1 VRITAKGQVT
11 IPQAV
16 RERAGLMPGTDVEF
30 EVDAGV
36 VRLVKASPKAGRKT
50 RGQRLV
56 EHLRGAGDFRMTTDE
71 IIALMRGPRADQ
83 G

>member
-1 VRITAKGQVT
+1 MRITAKGQVT

-16 RERAGLMPGTDVEF
+16 RERAGLMPGADVEF
-30 EVDAGV
+30 EIDDGD
-36 VRLVKASPKAGRKT
+36 VRLVKAQRKTGRKT

-71 IIALMRGPRADQ
+71 IIALMRGPPADQ